1 MVAEQLIYAKQS
13 FEVGEELTQL
23 SNKLDLLGVVYYIN
37 IKIKRVFDPIYS
49 FSIKKCN
56 SERVNTRLIQ

>member
-23 SNKLDLLGVVYYIN
+23 SNKLDLLGIVYYIN
-37 IKIKRVFDPIYS
+37 IKIKIVFDSIYS
-49 FSIKKCN
+49 LFYYKM
-56 SERVNTRLIQ
+56 E